1 MIRLLIAAPSAVVRA
16 GLESLVVSSLEVD
29 FWPMA
34 RGGIAFFT
42 DAGNAMQH
50 FDLTT
55 LEYSI
60 GAGIR
65 YLSPPPISV
74 DLMFTQRMETGS
86 SVATHG

>member
-1 MIRLLIAAPSAVVRA
+1 
-16 GLESLVVSSLEVD
+16 VD

-34 RGGIAFFT
+34 RGGIALFT

-50 FDLTT
+50 FDLAD

-65 YLSPPPISV
+65 YLSPLGMIRLDGAFPVSERGRAFRIHISV
-74 DLMFTQRMETGS
+74 GPDI
-86 SVATHG
+86 